1 KEIIAGTLVTPF
13 ERGAASTQVFAQT
26 TAEPLLVVD
35 HLKKYFRVKA
45 AGAGFMSSETAT
57 VRAVD
62 DVSLHVLP
70 GETLGLVG
78 ESGCGK
84 TTIRRAVLKLD
95 DLQDRLGLSYLF
107 IAHDLAVVRH
117 ISDRVAVM
125 YLGRVVELADRDELY
140 AAPQHPYTKAL
151 LDAAPIPD
159 PKVERARAP
168 RALRGEIPSPLTP
181 PSGCVFHTRCPIAG
195 EECRREIPVL
205 RALKSSRM
213 VACHKV

>member
-26 TAEPLLVVD
+26 TAEPLLEVD

-78 ESGCGK
+78 ECGCGK
-84 TTIRRAVLKLD
+84 TTVGRAVLKLD
-95 DLQDRLGLSYLF
+95 ATTDGSIRIGGPDMTQAGQSAMRR
-107 IAHDLAVVRH
+107 VR
-117 ISDRVAVM
+117 I
-125 YLGRVVELADRDELY
+125 
-140 AAPQHPYTKAL
+140 K
-151 LDAAPIPD
+151 I
-159 PKVERARAP
+159 K
-168 RALRGEIPSPLTP
+168 
-181 PSGCVFHTRCPIAG
+181 
-195 EECRREIPVL
+195 
-205 RALKSSRM
+205 
-213 VACHKV
+213 